1 MKVQKHLKKSIF
13 QSNLGL
19 LFSARE
25 KGLYYVKSRLF
36 PMKNLDNIP
45 TRHSTPDQQQN
56 KK

>member
-25 KGLYYVKSRLF
+25 KGLYNVKSRLF